1 MAIEKEA
8 IKQKCPIFDPLF
20 KRVRTWSPEQQ
31 HEFQEYYL
39 SQIAQRNTRQSTEL
53 LAKHMEQERHFF
65 YFPFVEKNVQK
76 PKILLFQAFLGES
89 NLSSETK
96 IRIPHFITKWLCACY
111 TTMYIRARKIGLFSV
126 FPTIKIVSGKFTKK
140 TFKSVEFDVKLFP

>member
-65 YFPFVEKNVQK
+65 YFPFVEKK
-76 PKILLFQAFLGES
+76 RSKTK
-89 NLSSETK
+89 NLTFS
-96 IRIPHFITKWLCACY
+96 
-111 TTMYIRARKIGLFSV
+111 SV
-126 FPTIKIVSGKFTKK
+126 FGGIEPFVRDQNKNS
-140 TFKSVEFDVKLFP
+140 TFYYEMIMCMLYDNVYKG